1 MFACIYIY
9 MCIHIYICTYIFIYI
24 SVANLAQAQ
33 ALGLCP
39 VAPSE
44 AAIRMENLASGTAIG
59 AKSGMELGLGG
70 MGLPPNPPNP
80 DAGSDRL
87 SKR

>member
-1 MFACIYIY
+1 MYIYIHVYTYIYMYIYIY
-9 MCIHIYICTYIFIYI
+9 IYI

-44 AAIRMENLASGTAIG
+44 AAVRMENLASGTAIG